1 MKLNKIFAIA
11 LAALTLTAC
20 SDDDD
25 INTANVTVNMQKTE
39 IEVSEDFSTGTYYY
53 VPVEVTGES
62 NGPVRVTV
70 KVEGVGSTPATE
82 GDDYVITSKTIVIP
96 QGESVGEIEF
106 HSVGDDIENPDREF
120 TVTIV
125 SAEGATIGSNATTI
139 VRLLDNERLLPEAY
153 AKMIGTWQSTT
164 TRGSYVCTIS
174 GYPQDDPNYLKKLK
188 LTGIGGLSYLGDVI
202 VDFELDGS
210 TGLINLSIAMP
221 QVLATDIRFTDGT
234 VADIVMLPM
243 DSGGLYLS
251 GTISAT
257 SNEECTQFVFDMGC
271 AGGLFQPG
279 NHTGG
284 GFLGSVNFQAP
295 SFNLT
300 KVQ

>member
-96 QGESVGEIEF
+96 QG
-106 HSVGDDIENPDREF
+106 
-120 TVTIV
+120 
-125 SAEGATIGSNATTI
+125 
-139 VRLLDNERLLPEAY
+139 
-153 AKMIGTWQSTT
+153 
-164 TRGSYVCTIS
+164 
-174 GYPQDDPNYLKKLK
+174 
-188 LTGIGGLSYLGDVI
+188 
-202 VDFELDGS
+202 
-210 TGLINLSIAMP
+210 
-221 QVLATDIRFTDGT
+221 
-234 VADIVMLPM
+234 
-243 DSGGLYLS
+243 
-251 GTISAT
+251 
-257 SNEECTQFVFDMGC
+257 
-271 AGGLFQPG
+271 
-279 NHTGG
+279 
-284 GFLGSVNFQAP
+284 
-295 SFNLT
+295 
-300 KVQ
+300 